1 MEAQV
6 AAPAQRHTPV
16 YLLAAALLLSVA
28 AASVFYRKWRNT
40 QLRLESMQLDQLN
53 KEPDPFLADLETY
66 IWNNIPTVTVASLS
80 EFSGLSERAFYR
92 FLQEHYQIK
101 PGTMIRDIKLKKMQ
115 QLCTEYPD
123 ISREQLANALGY
135 SISNIVRLQGE
146 LGKLRDIGE

>member
-1 MEAQV
+1 
-6 AAPAQRHTPV
+6 
-16 YLLAAALLLSVA
+16 
-28 AASVFYRKWRNT
+28 
-40 QLRLESMQLDQLN
+40 LESIQLDQLN

-92 FLQEHYQIK
+92 FLQENYQIK

-135 SISNIVRLQGE
+135 SISNIIRLQGE
-146 LGKLRDIGE
+146 SSKLRDIEE